1 MKLVLRIAYL
11 GTNYCGWQVQPS
23 GVSIQQKLGE
33 AAARLFCRDCDIVG
47 CSRTDSGTHAND
59 FCLAVS
65 EKGRPGLETDID
77 TDSIVRALN
86 TFLPEDIAVKSAE
99 WREESFHPRY
109 DVKYKEYIY
118 RIYNARVRSPFEAQ
132 RALFYPY
139 PLTGEKLD
147 AMSHAAGYFVGR
159 HDFAAF
165 MASGSDI
172 TDTYRTVI
180 KSKIFKVGDIVLYSV
195 SADGFLY
202 NMVRIMAGT
211 LLEVAEGKI
220 KPANL
225 PEIIASRDR
234 SRAGRTLPAFGLY
247 LNKVVY

>member
-11 GTNYCGWQVQPS
+11 GTNYCGWQVQPN

-33 AAARLFCRDCDIVG
+33 AAARLFCRECDIVG
-47 CSRTDSGTHAND
+47 CSRTDSGVHAND
-59 FCLAVS
+59 FCLS
-65 EKGRPGLETDID
+65 ICEKGKPGLKTDID

-99 WREESFHPRY
+99 WREDNFHPRY

-139 PLTGEKLD
+139 PISGEQLEN
-147 AMSHAAGYFVGR
+147 MSRAAAHFIGR

-165 MASGSDI
+165 MASVSDI
-172 TDTYRTVI
+172 TNTHRTVI
-180 KSKIFKVGDIVLYSV
+180 SSEVFKIGDIVLYSV
-195 SADGFLY
+195 AADGFLY

-220 KPANL
+220 KPDDL
-225 PEIIASRDR
+225 PDIIASRDR
-234 SRAGRTLPAFGLY
+234 RRAGRTLPACGLY
-247 LNKVVY
+247 LNRVVY